1 MSFLYPKFLWALLL
15 NIIPIFIHL
24 FNFQKYETLYFS
36 DISLFKNIKE
46 KTKKRSQL
54 KNLLVLICR
63 ILFLSSIILAFCFPY
78 LPNLD
83 KSEFQKIPRIGI
95 YLDNSFSM
103 SRLNKNQS
111 LLESAKDDLMKLV
124 DNLPENTKFIFTTN
138 TIKKNKQFGIN
149 KNELKNKI
157 INTDYS
163 PNVLSFSEIIDIQR
177 NHFKN
182 EEYNAFYL
190 TDLQKNISN
199 LDKINLNK
207 KDQIQILKYSSQGLG
222 NLSIDSV
229 WFLESNRKINKVE
242 TLKVQV
248 TNHSERRSEF
258 QLKLNINQGEVLNQ
272 SFQEIKANESKIIQ
286 FLFTMNSKGHKAAKI
301 TLLSNINNT
310 IKNDDEYYFSFSI
323 KDDFKVV
330 NIHNQINKSNSY
342 LKTLFKS
349 VEKIKYRDVNL
360 ENGYNNYDFNGD
372 LIILNQLPLIEDKF
386 LNLLLKSENKNV
398 LIIPDLKNS
407 LQYENLFQ
415 FLKIK
420 KLYLDSTN
428 TQLDLESF
436 DLLFFNNIFFKNN
449 DNVDLPFFT
458 KHWNFKSN
466 LNSQI
471 LISYLNSD
479 PFLIKIKKFN
489 KNFYFLTS
497 SLSENITNLYQHAL
511 FVPIMLRIK
520 EQSSKDLI
528 SQNKFNQL
536 DWLSIN
542 NPLGQNE
549 YIVIKNDLKEPTIS
563 FFPEVDN
570 SYQSKKVY
578 LSNEIS
584 STGHYYITS
593 KDSILNL
600 FSVNGIS
607 NESEMD
613 FLSKKQINTEI
624 NNLKLSESVSI
635 WNLNK
640 NEYPKVITQNYKN
653 IEYWKYFI
661 LLGLIF
667 LILEMIIIKKIA

>member
-1 MSFLYPKFLWALLL
+1 M
-15 NIIPIFIHL
+15 
-24 FNFQKYETLYFS
+24 
-36 DISLFKNIKE
+36 
-46 KTKKRSQL
+46 
-54 KNLLVLICR
+54 
-63 ILFLSSIILAFCFPY
+63 
-78 LPNLD
+78 
-83 KSEFQKIPRIGI
+83 
-95 YLDNSFSM
+95 
-103 SRLNKNQS
+103 
-111 LLESAKDDLMKLV
+111 
-124 DNLPENTKFIFTTN
+124 
-138 TIKKNKQFGIN
+138 
-149 KNELKNKI
+149 
-157 INTDYS
+157 
-163 PNVLSFSEIIDIQR
+163 
-177 NHFKN
+177 
-182 EEYNAFYL
+182 
-190 TDLQKNISN
+190 
-199 LDKINLNK
+199 
-207 KDQIQILKYSSQGLG
+207 
-222 NLSIDSV
+222 
-229 WFLESNRKINKVE
+229 
-242 TLKVQV
+242 
-248 TNHSERRSEF
+248 
-258 QLKLNINQGEVLNQ
+258 
-272 SFQEIKANESKIIQ
+272 
-286 FLFTMNSKGHKAAKI
+286 
-301 TLLSNINNT
+301 
-310 IKNDDEYYFSFSI
+310 
-323 KDDFKVV
+323 
-330 NIHNQINKSNSY
+330 
-342 LKTLFKS
+342 
-349 VEKIKYRDVNL
+349 
-360 ENGYNNYDFNGD
+360 
-372 LIILNQLPLIEDKF
+372 
-386 LNLLLKSENKNV
+386 
-398 LIIPDLKNS
+398 
-407 LQYENLFQ
+407 
-415 FLKIK
+415 
-420 KLYLDSTN
+420 
-428 TQLDLESF
+428 
-436 DLLFFNNIFFKNN
+436 
-449 DNVDLPFFT
+449 PFFT

-471 LISYLNSD
+471 LISYLNGD
-479 PFLIKIKKFN
+479 PFLIKIKKIN

-570 SYQSKKVY
+570 SYQYKKVY